1 VNTSVLA
8 AMMAASTD
16 VDLLSADRV
25 EALTRGHGMVNM
37 AVWGITNVIT
47 EEVARRSD
55 ISLSFSNTQT
65 LPVDDVIA
73 KCIAAAREA
82 GAEAGNAALLTA
94 VMLYLAGT
102 QAHAGVPVGNRKLGA
117 LCRMASGGQRCG
129 VAMIPTAKWG
139 NKASGFAAVK
149 AIYDAMVAG
158 ELTEVDGR
166 SIPAGVTALFLGHA
180 PLGEEHSILE
190 VAKRSATIGTKA
202 MIDAQAGVGI
212 KPELLYDAIFGAAA
226 ALEIVHPDAWTM
238 EPDGT
243 VIEDS
248 PYLVGK
254 SAAQAAGLPPQL
266 TLEVTGEV
274 YDTAKCVGDL
284 GLILKDIGAPTVV
297 GMLCLR
303 DALQVFKE
311 NVSPF
316 RPTTPPMGHACAE
329 AVLAMKALIS
339 WEFDRAR
346 VAKALCLLWSEKRVD
361 PEIAQVAINTL
372 ARKAEQIRRGPVTN
386 LVIRATDPERARVL
400 LDRATKSYEWL
411 TSGKSLQD
419 TVLGLARERKARV
432 AHGSAAMLTRMLGK
446 EVSFDVKKVAPRHH
460 KKGMRGNWWVFDMDV
475 DLDVTVGG
483 KTTKLIGL
491 AQNCIPQA
499 VLEGNKE
506 MAAVVGLA
514 CFPVAEFALSPHT
527 ILNITVPAAVAA
539 LLGLASPAEAGAA
552 AEKAAYLTAAIPGTR
567 EKAQQVAER
576 ALEIAAV
583 LGAGA

>member
-1 VNTSVLA
+1 MNKYVLA
-8 AMMAASTD
+8 AMTAASTD
-16 VDLLSADRV
+16 VDLMSADRM
-25 EALTRGHGMVNM
+25 EALTGGHGMVNM
-37 AVWGITNVIT
+37 AVWSIANVIA
-47 EEVARRSD
+47 EEMARKSD
-55 ISLSFSNTQT
+55 IAISFSNSQS
-65 LPVDDVIA
+65 LPVDSVISRCISVA
-73 KCIAAAREA
+73 KEA

-139 NKASGFAAVK
+139 NKVSGFAAVS
-149 AIYDAMVAG
+149 AIYNAMAAG
-158 ELTEVDGR
+158 KLTDVDGR
-166 SIPAGVTALFLGHA
+166 DIPAGVTALFIGHA

-190 VAKRSATIGTKA
+190 VAKRSAAIGTTA

-238 EPDGT
+238 EPTGE

-254 SAAQAAGLPPQL
+254 SASETAGLPSHI

-274 YDTAKCVGDL
+274 YDTAKLVGDL
-284 GLILKDIGAPTVV
+284 GLILKDVGAPTVV

-311 NVSPF
+311 MVSPY

-329 AVLAMKALIS
+329 AVLAMKGLIA
-339 WEFDRAR
+339 WDFDKER
-346 VAKALCLLWSEKRVD
+346 VAAALVALMNEKRVD
-361 PEIAQVAINTL
+361 PELAHVAINTV
-372 ARKAEQIRRGPVTN
+372 ARKAEQVRRGPVTN
-386 LVIRATDPERARVL
+386 LIIRATDPERIRVL
-400 LDRATKSYEWL
+400 LDRATKSYDWL
-411 TSGKSLQD
+411 KAGRSLEDVVQS
-419 TVLGLARERKARV
+419 LEQERKLRV
-432 AHGSAAMLTRMLGK
+432 ETGAGALVTRMLGK
-446 EVSFDVKKVAPRHH
+446 EVSFDVRKIAPRHH

-475 DLDVTVGG
+475 DLDVTVAG
-483 KTTKLIGL
+483 KKTALDGL
-491 AQNCIPQA
+491 AHHCIPQA
-499 VLEGNKE
+499 VLEGNAE

-527 ILNITVPAAVAA
+527 IVNITVPAAVAVA
-539 LLGLASPAEAGAA
+539 LGLSTPTDAA
-552 AEKAAYLTAAIPGTR
+552 RIAEKAAYITAAIPGIKD
-567 EKAQQVAER
+567 KAQEVAQR
-576 ALEIAAV
+576 TQEILAN
-583 LGAGA
+583 LRD